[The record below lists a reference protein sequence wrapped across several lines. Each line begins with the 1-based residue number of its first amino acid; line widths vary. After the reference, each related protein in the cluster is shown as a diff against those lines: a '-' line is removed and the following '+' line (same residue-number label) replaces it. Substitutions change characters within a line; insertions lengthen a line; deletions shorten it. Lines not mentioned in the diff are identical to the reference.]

1 MPARIGRK
9 RPETPSDIPAGVAVH
24 KPARDTNSSGGLS
37 PVLPASSNTTL
48 DFTTPLDTAA
58 TDVRVAGNSRE
69 AVMYITE
76 EHIILSEMG
85 MQSADGGR
93 GSHAHM
99 VGWQAS
105 SLRSDGRQV
114 HDHLDADIC
123 GYASDGAD
131 RRRRPVVGERPEAGH
146 IRGELGSVLS
156 GLQQESEARL
166 EEALQNARET
176 DVECVSAD
184 GDLDFV
190 PETAAKGS
198 ADIAAASMH
207 QGISPAGRLGF
218 QDLADNDAA
227 LACALDREELE
238 CGKDVSKACRQSAFL
253 EGLMSPQLEDTAGDH
268 VVAEAPACRMGHTD
282 SAEPG
287 CDADALGLACSP
299 QVPAWGGMQQPVS
312 LWAAY
317 YEGPDILLETEGSF
331 QQPEHLARCGGSIRA
346 QADDDDLLSPIHRH
360 PLALNTGH
368 HGPAH
373 KRGRLRRVGAGKRAR
388 SELCSPIRKQRHCS
402 PENNV
407 AAEGLQLPT
416 SPTVG
421 DAVFVSGA
429 GTGSPGV
436 PLLSS
441 ARRGCGTDM
450 GSKQLVSPNGQH
462 QAGGGCSVLQ
472 ELSNEA
478 QQQEAN
484 LERLLT
490 PLKSSKPDGMPGFA
504 ASSYMRY

>member
-9 RPETPSDIPAGVAVH
+9 RPETPSDTPAGVAVH

-416 SPTVG
+416 TPTVG

-478 QQQEAN
+478 HQQEAN